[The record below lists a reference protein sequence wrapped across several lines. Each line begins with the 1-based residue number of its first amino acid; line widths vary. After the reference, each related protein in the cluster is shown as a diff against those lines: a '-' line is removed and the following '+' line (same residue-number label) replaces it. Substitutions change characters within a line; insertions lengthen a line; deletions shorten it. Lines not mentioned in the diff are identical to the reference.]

1 MISLLIKVDLIFL
14 LNQFF
19 DIIGFIVIKFI
30 VLFVIK
36 STWGFINFIV
46 LLFACASVCGRN
58 TPPCQIVKGD
68 DLSPV
73 RHKTVVHTGNVVTDE
88 NSAKEKETDNS
99 VSNSEGCA
107 YTPEMVEI
115 AWLEHVT
122 CTLRTYRSTR
132 WAISPKLWFDYTI
145 FPEKI
150 KRFFAS
156 SKKFSLKKRKLKVNM
171 KIFIDSVKIIWQY
184 CSECIKII
192 LFGGIA
198 QLVRAHASH
207 AWGHRF
213 EPCCPHQI
221 L

>member
-107 YTPEMVEI
+107 YTPVMVELRGVEPLTFWMPFKRATNCAITPSNKLQILKHFNVGI
-115 AWLEHVT
+115 AA
-122 CTLRTYRSTR
+122 CRRN
-132 WAISPKLWFDYTI
+132 
-145 FPEKI
+145 
-150 KRFFAS
+150 S
-156 SKKFSLKKRKLKVNM
+156 SKPMQFW
-171 KIFIDSVKIIWQY
+171 DYAQSVGQ
-184 CSECIKII
+184 SP
-192 LFGGIA
+192 
-198 QLVRAHASH
+198 RANALPT
-207 AWGHRF
+207 A
-213 EPCCPHQI
+213 